1 MLVLV
6 VVPLVVEVALGSIVR
21 TGWCPEYVRG
31 RLHSKLCHSPLG
43 IKLWSQSSSP
53 SIPVLSPGVRDFN
66 KTAYLGQWYE
76 HSNVFEWYQDLLV
89 GES

>member
-1 MLVLV
+1 M
-6 VVPLVVEVALGSIVR
+6 ESI
-21 TGWCPEYVRG
+21 
-31 RLHSKLCHSPLG
+31 K
-43 IKLWSQSSSP
+43 QSD
-53 SIPVLSPGVRDFN
+53 IPVLSPGVRDFN

>member
-1 MLVLV
+1 MCRRDRLTHSAINQVKQSDI
-6 VVPLVVEVALGSIVR
+6 PL
-21 TGWCPEYVRG
+21 
-31 RLHSKLCHSPLG
+31 
-43 IKLWSQSSSP
+43 
-53 SIPVLSPGVRDFN
+53 LSPGVTDFN